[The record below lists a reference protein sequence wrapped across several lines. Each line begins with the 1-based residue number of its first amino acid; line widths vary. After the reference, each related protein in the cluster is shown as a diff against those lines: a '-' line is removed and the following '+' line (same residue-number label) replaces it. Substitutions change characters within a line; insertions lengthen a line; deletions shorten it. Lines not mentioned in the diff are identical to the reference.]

1 MKAIVLKDFL
11 FAILY
16 GFIVY
21 LPVLIISN
29 DPVFAKAVWLVN
41 TYFFML
47 NQRILRLEQKIKKLE
62 SLLGWKVNE

>member
-29 DPVFAKAVWLVN
+29 DPVFAKAAWLVN

-47 NQRILRLEQKIKKLE
+47 NQRIFRLEQKIKKLE
-62 SLLGWKVNE
+62 SLLGWKVDE